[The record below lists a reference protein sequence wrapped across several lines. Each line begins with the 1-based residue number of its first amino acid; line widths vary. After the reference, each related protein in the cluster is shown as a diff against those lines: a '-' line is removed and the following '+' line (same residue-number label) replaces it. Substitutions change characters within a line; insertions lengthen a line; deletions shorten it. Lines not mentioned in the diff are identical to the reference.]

1 MQIDNISNKF
11 KETAE
16 LQEFCTSQQSLIIE
30 LSKKI
35 KSLEDERNHL
45 KTMLDSSIPIY
56 TSITISDEEN
66 ISREQLSKLKTI
78 SSERELTLEETKKV
92 DIFTKILISLS
103 ALNKD
108 IDTSAKNMDS
118 AELLQLMNKND

>member
-1 MQIDNISNKF
+1 MQIDNLSNTF

-66 ISREQLSKLKTI
+66 ISREQLGRLKKI
-78 SSERELTLEETKKV
+78 SDERELTLEETKKV

-108 IDTSAKNMDS
+108 IDTSAKHMDT